1 MKRLLTI
8 AITGLALGLI
18 AGCGSPADTSTG
30 TRGPLADSAV
40 ISSSTTEAGPTPES
54 RPVQPSSFSASC
66 GFPYSPEAVRD
77 RAFAFDGTVISVETR
92 VDPKL
97 STELPRSGSQSQGLS
112 WVTFKVNQWFKGGQ
126 SAEKSIWVPADA
138 SRGVWPLEPGDRLL
152 AAGEYRW
159 GKPSEDPLAWGCGFT
174 RRYAPE
180 AAGQRADA
188 MPLPAA
194 AP

>member
-18 AGCGSPADTSTG
+18 AGCGGPADISTG

-66 GFPYSPEAVRD
+66 AFRYSPETLRD
-77 RAFAFDGTVISVETR
+77 RAFAFDGDVISVEMR
-92 VDPKL
+92 VDPN
-97 STELPRSGSQSQGLS
+97 LPIEEGEKPNLA
-112 WVTFKVNQWFKGGQ
+112 WVTFKVNQWFNGGE
-126 SAEKSIWVPADA
+126 SPEVAIWVDPHTP
-138 SRGVWPLEPGDRLL
+138 GGIWPVEPGDRLL

-159 GKPSEDPLAWGCGFT
+159 GNPPEDPLAWGCGFT
-174 RRYAPE
+174 QRYTPE
-180 AAGQRADA
+180 AAAEWTAA
-188 MPLPAA
+188 MLDTQV
-194 AP
+194 